1 MNAVRSLAG
10 VCVVIPAA
18 GAGSRMSSEVP
29 KQYMKLAG
37 KPVLQVT
44 LEKFLALKPDRVVL
58 VVSPDDQHYDTIDGV
73 ESCEVVVGGDERSA
87 SVSNGLEALHLDPSD
102 LVLVHDA
109 VRPCVR
115 SEDILRLVE
124 SVATH
129 EVGGLLAVPVID
141 TLKSD
146 NAGGVETVDRE
157 GLWQAQTPQ
166 SFRYGLLRAAMDEA
180 MANNQIITD
189 EAQAV
194 ELAGYKPLLVSGH
207 RDNIKITA
215 PGDIE
220 LAQFYM
226 EHGECA

>member
-1 MNAVRSLAG
+1 MRSLAG

-18 GAGSRMSSEVP
+18 GAGSRMSSEIP
-29 KQYMKLAG
+29 KQYMKLSG

-58 VVSPDDQHYDTIDGV
+58 VVSPDDRHYDSIDGV
-73 ESCEVVVGGDERSA
+73 KSCEVVVGGDLRSA
-87 SVSNGLEALHLDPSD
+87 SVLNGLESLDLDPTD

-115 SEDILRLVE
+115 SADILRLVE
-124 SVATH
+124 LVANH

-141 TLKSD
+141 TLKS
-146 NAGGVETVDRE
+146 NISGGVETMDRE

-166 SFRYGLLRAAMDEA
+166 SFRYGLLRVAMDQA
-180 MANNQIITD
+180 MASDQVITD
-189 EAQAV
+189 ESQAV
-194 ELAGYKPLLVSGH
+194 ELAGYEPLLVPGH